1 MNAEESLQKELQKEL
16 LETSKLKQIFYQLQK
31 QQPGAL
37 QHSAKIKKHQR
48 RHPRKKKKQQRRRRD
63 STSSEA
69 SKNSSESSSTE
80 CYSD

>member
-1 MNAEESLQKELQKEL
+1 MNAEENLQNELQKEL
-16 LETSKLKQIFYQLQK
+16 LKTSNLKQIFYQLQK

-37 QHSAKIKKHQR
+37 QHSAKIKKHR
-48 RHPRKKKKQQRRRRD
+48 RQHPRKKKKHQRRRRD
-63 STSSEA
+63 SSSSEE